1 VSIDAPAPDV
11 ARAALM
17 LRNLYKSPALRVAA
31 AFGVGGASFSLG
43 SLILARQLT
52 AEQYGL
58 VSLVVGITSF
68 STMMAPLGIDFA
80 ITRNGLMLGSFL
92 RRVTLTASLL
102 TGALAALVGALL
114 YALGYPLLVCLLVAT
129 AAGGIS
135 QVTAAHFQS
144 QRQFAVSVPVT
155 QASNWALLIA
165 AVATVIARA
174 DGAVFPS
181 AVLAATTLAFA
192 AAGWWLVA
200 RRTAAAEPV
209 GHPPHLWGEA
219 LSLLTTNAASAL
231 FLQLERLVIPGT
243 VGINELALF
252 GVLAALV
259 GSPFRMIQG
268 AAAFTLVPR
277 LREAATAE
285 ARRHLL
291 VREAGLM
298 LVVMLAGSAV
308 IWLLAPPI
316 ARLMLRGRYELTAA
330 LMIATIVSGVLKVV
344 SAFTVSV
351 ASTLGPARSLRVL
364 GFSSWVCVGIGIGAA
379 FALARFGLVGVL
391 YGVSLGWLVR
401 CLIAGWLS
409 WRYLRRSA

>member
-1 VSIDAPAPDV
+1 
-11 ARAALM
+11 M
-17 LRNLYKSPALRVAA
+17 AA

-43 SLILARQLT
+43 SLILARQLP

-58 VSLVVGITSF
+58 VSLVVGIAAFATLV
-68 STMMAPLGIDFA
+68 APLGIDFV

-92 RRVTLTASLL
+92 RRVTLTTSLL
-102 TGALAALVGALL
+102 TGALAVLFGALL
-114 YALGYPLLVCLLVAT
+114 YALGYPLLVCLLVST
-129 AAGGIS
+129 AAGGIT

-165 AVATVIARA
+165 AVATVITRA
-174 DGAVFPS
+174 EGAVFP
-181 AVLAATTLAFA
+181 AVVLAATTLAFA
-192 AAGWWLVA
+192 VAGWWLVT
-200 RRTAAAEPV
+200 RRTAGAEPV
-209 GHPPHLWGEA
+209 VRPAHLWGEA
-219 LSLLTTNAASAL
+219 LPLMTTNAASAL

-243 VGINELALF
+243 VGISELALY

-277 LREAATAE
+277 LREAASPA

-291 VREAGLM
+291 MREAGLM
-298 LVVMLAGSAV
+298 LVVMVAGSAV

-316 ARLMLRGRYELTAA
+316 ARLMLRGRYQLTDA

-344 SAFTVSV
+344 SAFAVAA
-351 ASTLGPARSLRVL
+351 ASTLAPAASLRLL
-364 GFSSWVCVGIGIGAA
+364 GLSSWICVGVAIGAS
-379 FALARFGLVGVL
+379 FALAKFGLVGVL
-391 YGVSLGWLVR
+391 YGVSLGWFVR

-409 WRYLRRSA
+409 WRYLRQPA